1 VTDPDRLARAALSR
15 AVPAGD
21 PRVGRAVR
29 HAGAVAVWA
38 SLRASLAQHG
48 PVVDP
53 VDDVARQ
60 ERLGGRLVV
69 PGDSQWPCAVDDLAR
84 IGGSGPLGRAA
95 PPLALWAVGPLPAG
109 EAVHRCV
116 AIVGSRAATDYGVH
130 LAGELAAGLA
140 ERGYRIVSGAAYGI
154 DGTAHRAALAVGGS
168 TVAVLAGGCDVPYPA
183 GHSTLLER
191 IAAQGLLLS
200 ESPPGVAPGRVRFLS
215 RNRLIAALAGA
226 TVLVEAGV
234 RSGARNTLSYARGL
248 GRARLVV
255 PGPVTSAMSA
265 GCHAELRAD
274 PETRV
279 VTCAADVVE
288 ELGCMGADASPP
300 APEDPRDGLD
310 PQERALLDALPAR
323 RPIGPA
329 ELARLAGQDPARV
342 TRRLAILVA
351 AGLVDHDGGLFRLST
366 LGRAPSA
373 R

>member
-1 VTDPDRLARAALSR
+1 
-15 AVPAGD
+15 
-21 PRVGRAVR
+21 
-29 HAGAVAVWA
+29 
-38 SLRASLAQHG
+38 
-48 PVVDP
+48 
-53 VDDVARQ
+53 
-60 ERLGGRLVV
+60 
-69 PGDSQWPCAVDDLAR
+69 
-84 IGGSGPLGRAA
+84 
-95 PPLALWAVGPLPAG
+95 
-109 EAVHRCV
+109 
-116 AIVGSRAATDYGVH
+116 
-130 LAGELAAGLA
+130 
-140 ERGYRIVSGAAYGI
+140 VSGAAYGI

-168 TVAVLAGGCDVPYPA
+168 TVAVLAGGCDVAYPA

-248 GRARLVV
+248 GRALLVV

-342 TRRLAILVA
+342 TRRIAILVA